1 MLTKIPGFVDLQVN
15 GFRGTD
21 FSGPELTTDTFAQC
35 CRAVLAN
42 GCSAFL
48 VTLITSPIQVYRRNL
63 PLIARV
69 IKRDEFRGAVLGI
82 HLEGPFISAKPG
94 VVGAHPA
101 ASVREP
107 DIPLLQQ
114 MQQWTDG
121 HIRLV
126 TLAAEAKGAQQVARW
141 ATDHGIA
148 VSIGHSLY
156 GPADLNKLVQAGATA
171 LTHLGN
177 GLPNTLP
184 RHDNPIWAGLANDA
198 LTAMVI
204 ADGHH
209 LPTPV
214 LKTIIRAKGVTRI
227 AVVSDASPVAG
238 LPPGRYQVFG
248 NNAELAASGR
258 LHDPQKQCLVGSSF
272 TMLQCMNHLASLGLL
287 SLEELLTVGFFNPL
301 RIIGVDP
308 AALRATSTLGYDHA
322 SQRFSISP

>member
-1 MLTKIPGFVDLQVN
+1 M
-15 GFRGTD
+15 
-21 FSGPELTTDTFAQC
+21 
-35 CRAVLAN
+35 
-42 GCSAFL
+42 
-48 VTLITSPIQVYRRNL
+48 
-63 PLIARV
+63 
-69 IKRDEFRGAVLGI
+69 
-82 HLEGPFISAKPG
+82 
-94 VVGAHPA
+94 
-101 ASVREP
+101 
-107 DIPLLQQ
+107 
-114 MQQWTDG
+114 
-121 HIRLV
+121 
-126 TLAAEAKGAQQVARW
+126 ARW

-156 GPADLNKLVQAGATA
+156 GLADLEKLVQAGATA

-214 LKTIIRAKGVTRI
+214 LKTMIRAKGVART
-227 AVVSDASPVAG
+227 AVVSDVSPVAG

-248 NNAELAASGR
+248 NNVVLAASGR
-258 LHDPQKQCLVGSSF
+258 LHDPHKRCLVGSSF

-287 SLEELLTVGFFNPL
+287 ALDELLTVGFYNPL
-301 RIIGVDP
+301 HIIGVDA
-308 AALRATSTLGYDHA
+308 AALRATSTLGYDRA